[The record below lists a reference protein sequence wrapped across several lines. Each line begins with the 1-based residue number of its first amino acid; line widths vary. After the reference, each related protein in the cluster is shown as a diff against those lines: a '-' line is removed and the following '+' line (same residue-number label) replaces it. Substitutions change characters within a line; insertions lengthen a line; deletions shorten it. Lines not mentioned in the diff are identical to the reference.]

1 MTTKRRRTNTQPRE
15 WWVVSYP
22 PDESGHAQQT
32 GSRSGPFSDRAE
44 AERAAVAILGSG
56 QAASVLIDGPEV
68 SA

>member
-1 MTTKRRRTNTQPRE
+1 MTATKRRKTEPRE

-22 PDESGHAQQT
+22 PDATGHAQST
-32 GSRSGPFSDRAE
+32 GSRSGPFSARAE

-68 SA
+68 TA